1 MSIWIDVKYANLV
14 SSKLERFKIGKYN
27 PYTASFRCPIC
38 GDSKKSATKTR
49 GGFFQKQESIIF
61 KCFNC
66 GAGRN
71 IASFLREIEPGLYKE
86 YIMETYTDKNPKQ
99 VDAPKPQKTPDYLR
113 SGSSLLKLKKISQLP
128 WNHPAKLYVLN
139 RKIPNIA
146 HTKLFYCPKFAS
158 WTNSMIPNKLDTKH
172 DTPRLII
179 PFIDEHGKLFGYQG
193 RSFDPNDKIRYITIM
208 LQPDKKIFGLDTVD
222 FSKKHY
228 IVEGPIDSLFIPN
241 AIAMGGADIN
251 MGVLNTESV
260 FVYDNEP
267 RNPDI
272 VKRMKKVLDSGY
284 KICIWPA
291 DLKYKDINDM
301 ILGGIKQRQVVDII
315 NENTYSGIIGLVKF
329 NEWKKV

>member
-14 SSKLERFKIGKYN
+14 SSKLERFKISKYN

-38 GDSKKSATKTR
+38 GDSKKSTTKTR
-49 GGFFQKQESIIF
+49 GVFFQKQESIIF

-66 GAGRN
+66 GVGRN

-86 YIMETYTDKNPKQ
+86 YIMETYTDKDPKK
-99 VDAPKPQKTPDYLR
+99 AELPQAQKHPSYLK
-113 SGSSLLKLKKISQLP
+113 SGSPLLKLKKISQLL

-158 WTNSMIPNKLDTKH
+158 WTNSMIPKKLDTKH

-179 PFIDEHGKLFGYQG
+179 PFIDEYGKMFGYQG

-241 AIAMGGADIN
+241 AIAMAGADIN
-251 MGVLNTESV
+251 MEVLNTNSV

-272 VKRMKKVLDSGY
+272 VKRMKKILDSGY
-284 KICIWPA
+284 NICIWPA

-301 ILGGIKQRQVVDII
+301 ILGGIKQRHVIDII
-315 NENTYSGIIGLVKF
+315 NDNTYNGMIGLVKF

>member
-14 SSKLERFKIGKYN
+14 SSRLERFKVTSHN
-27 PYTASFRCPIC
+27 PYKAAFRCPIC
-38 GDSKKSATKTR
+38 GDSKKSALKTR
-49 GGFFQKQESIIF
+49 GCFFQKQDSILF

-71 IASFLREIEPGLYKE
+71 VASFLKEQDPVLYKE
-86 YIMETYTDKNPKQ
+86 YVMESYADENPEQIKIKEATKPTYVGGSP
-99 VDAPKPQKTPDYLR
+99 LR
-113 SGSSLLKLKKISQLP
+113 KLKKISQLP

-139 RKIPNIA
+139 RKIPNTA
-146 HTKLFYCPKFAS
+146 HTKLYYCPKFAT
-158 WTNSMIPNKLDTKH
+158 WTNTMIPEKLDPTKR

-179 PFIDEHGKLFGYQG
+179 PFIDEHGVMFGYQG

-208 LQPDKKIFGLDTVD
+208 LSPDKKIFGLDAVN

-228 IVEGPIDSLFIPN
+228 IVEGPIDSMFLSN

-251 MGVLNTESV
+251 MQVLNTNSV

-272 VKRMKKVLDSGY
+272 VKRIKKVIDEGY
-284 KICIWPA
+284 KVCIWPN

-301 ILGGIKQRQVVDII
+301 VL
-315 NENTYSGIIGLVKF
+315 SGITEKQIEKMIDDHTHSGMIALMKF
-329 NEWKKV
+329 NEWKKA